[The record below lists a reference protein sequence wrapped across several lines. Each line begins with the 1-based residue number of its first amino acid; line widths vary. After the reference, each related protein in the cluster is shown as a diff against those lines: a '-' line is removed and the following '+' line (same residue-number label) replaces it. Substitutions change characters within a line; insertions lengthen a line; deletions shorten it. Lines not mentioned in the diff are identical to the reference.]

1 MRQSAELGF
10 TTATALAD
18 WLVMELGMPFRNA
31 HHVTGAVVKMAE
43 DKGCK
48 LDELSLA
55 DLQTIEP
62 QITDKIFAVLKI

>member
-1 MRQSAELGF
+1 MGY

-18 WLVMELGMPFRNA
+18 WLVMELDMPFRDA

-43 DKGCK
+43 TKSAK

-62 QITDKIFAVLKI
+62 RISQDVFRVLSLPSA